1 MSPAWEIKSWFR
13 LMGKKEEEWG
23 WLGRLSL
30 LLRLQLPLSVSLAR
44 RQQP

>member
-1 MSPAWEIKSWFR
+1 MAPAWEIKSWFR
-13 LMGKKEEEWG
+13 LVGKKEEGSG

-30 LLRLQLPLSVSLAR
+30 LLRLRLPLSVSLAR